1 MRTELFRRTGVSRY
15 VTFREGP
22 MKQLSGFV
30 VIGLALAFHPGFAQT
45 AAAPVMT
52 DRAAARFLDQAAWG
66 PAPAAIAQL
75 QQMGIANWLSAQFA
89 LNTSDLPDQPLIDS
103 TTGQPNRDLTPVQ
116 AAFFQNTVTGQ
127 DQLRQRVAFALSQMW
142 VVSAVSTKNAYA
154 FPPYWR
160 LFRDNAFGNYR
171 DIMTA
176 LTLSPAMGDYLNMA
190 NNNKGNPAKGT
201 AANENYAREL
211 MQLFTI
217 GLTQLNPDGSPVL
230 DSNNNPIPTYNQA
243 IITDTARALTGWTYP
258 TAPGATAKTNN
269 PAYYIGQ
276 MFAVEAE
283 HDTTSKSIV
292 GGVNVPAGQTAQQ
305 DLSSVLD
312 ALMNQP
318 TMAPF
323 VSRQLIQHLVTS
335 DPSPA
340 YIQRVSSVFTDNGSG
355 VRGDLKAVITAILT
369 DPEARAADDAGATP
383 NPTFGHMREPVLFM
397 ANILRGLNATL
408 GPSNSINASAN
419 ELGQDLFYPETVFS
433 YFSPLYSLESGQPA
447 PEFQIYSTQTAA
459 DRADVVNTAL
469 YGALDKTT
477 KIDLTPFLT
486 NAADV
491 GSLVDYIGYVFVHHS
506 MSSDVQQAAI
516 SAADAAAGA
525 TAAATAQAR
534 VQAALYVVL
543 TSSEYQI
550 VQ

>member
-1 MRTELFRRTGVSRY
+1 
-15 VTFREGP
+15 
-22 MKQLSGFV
+22 MKQISGFLF
-30 VIGLALAFHPGFAQT
+30 IGIAVGLNPGFAQT
-45 AAAPVMT
+45 TTAPVMT
-52 DRAAARFLDQAAWG
+52 DQAAARFLDQATWG
-66 PAPAAIAQL
+66 PTPASIAQL
-75 QQMGIANWLSAQFA
+75 QQIGITSWLTAQFA
-89 LNTSDLPDQPLIDS
+89 LSTSDLPAQPLLDS
-103 TTGQPNRDLTPVQ
+103 ATGQPNRDLTPVQ

-142 VVSAVSTKNAYA
+142 VVSAVTTKDAYA

-171 DIMTA
+171 DIMSA

-201 AANENYAREL
+201 APNENYAREL

-217 GLTQLNPDGSPVL
+217 GLTQLNPDGSQLL
-230 DSNNNPIPTYNQA
+230 DSNNNPVPTYTQS
-243 IITDTARALTGWTYP
+243 IVTDTARALTGWTYP

-269 PAYYIGQ
+269 PAYYLGQ

-283 HDTTSKSIV
+283 HDTTSKTII
-292 GGVNVPAGQTAQQ
+292 GGAILPAGQTAQQ
-305 DLSSVLD
+305 DLTSVLD

-323 VSRQLIQHLVTS
+323 VSKQLIQHLVTS

-340 YIQRVSSVFTDNGSG
+340 YIQRVSSVFTNNGSG
-355 VRGDLKAVITAILT
+355 VRGDMQAVITAILT
-369 DPEARAADDAGATP
+369 DPEARAADSTSATP
-383 NPTFGHMREPVLFM
+383 NSTFGHMREPVLFM
-397 ANILRGLNATL
+397 ANMLRGLNATL
-408 GPSNSINASAN
+408 TSSNTIYANAN
-419 ELGQDLFYPETVFS
+419 NMGQDLFYPETVFS
-433 YFSPLYSLESGQPA
+433 YFSPLYTLESGEPA

-459 DRADVVNTAL
+459 ERTDVVNSAL
-469 YGALDKTT
+469 YGKLDKTT
-477 KIDLTPFLT
+477 TLDLTAFLQ
-486 NAADV
+486 NGGSVD
-491 GSLVDYIGYVFVHHS
+491 SLVDYISYVFVHHS
-506 MSSDVQQAAI
+506 MSSNLQQAAT
-516 SAADAAAGA
+516 DAANAATGA
-525 TAAATAQAR
+525 TASALALAR

>member
-1 MRTELFRRTGVSRY
+1 
-15 VTFREGP
+15 
-22 MKQLSGFV
+22 MKQFSGFLF
-30 VIGLALAFHPGFAQT
+30 IGIALGLQPGVAQT
-45 AAAPVMT
+45 TTAPVMT
-52 DRAAARFLDQAAWG
+52 DHAAARFLDQAAWG
-66 PAPAAIAQL
+66 PTPAAIAQL

-89 LNTSDLPDQPLIDS
+89 LNTSDLPDQPLINS
-103 TTGQPNRDLTPVQ
+103 ATGQPNRNLTPVQ

-127 DQLRQRVAFALSQMW
+127 DQLRQRVAVALSQMW
-142 VVSAVSTKNAYA
+142 VVSAVSTKVAYA

-171 DIMTA
+171 DIMSA

-217 GLTQLNPDGSPVL
+217 GLTQLHPNGSPVL
-230 DSNNNPIPTYNQA
+230 DSSNNPVPTYTQA
-243 IITDTARALTGWTYP
+243 IITGTARALTGWTYP
-258 TAPGATAKTNN
+258 TAPGATAKNNN
-269 PAYYIGQ
+269 PAYYFGQ
-276 MFAVEAE
+276 MFAAAAE
-283 HDTTSKSIV
+283 HDTTAKSII
-292 GGVNVPAGQTAQQ
+292 GGLNLPAGQTAQQ
-305 DLSSVLD
+305 DLDSVLN
-312 ALMNQP
+312 ALMAQP

-323 VSRQLIQHLVTS
+323 VSKQLIQHLVTS

-340 YIQRVSSVFTDNGSG
+340 YVQRVAGVFSNNGSG
-355 VRGDLKAVITAILT
+355 VTGDMKAVITAILT
-369 DPEARAADDAGATP
+369 DPEARAADDAATP

-408 GPSNSINASAN
+408 GPSNTIYTSAN
-419 ELGQDLFYPETVFS
+419 EMGEDLFYPETVFS
-433 YFSPLYSLESGQPA
+433 YFSPLFALESGQTA

-477 KIDLTPFLT
+477 KIDLTPFLQYA
-486 NAADV
+486 NDV
-491 GSLVDYIGYVFVHHS
+491 SSLVDYINYVFVHHS
-506 MSSDVQQAAI
+506 MSSDLQQAAS
-516 SAADAAAGA
+516 SAANAATGA
-525 TAAATAQAR
+525 TAAAAAMAR
-534 VQAALYVVL
+534 VEAALYVVL
-543 TSSEYQI
+543 TSGEYQI